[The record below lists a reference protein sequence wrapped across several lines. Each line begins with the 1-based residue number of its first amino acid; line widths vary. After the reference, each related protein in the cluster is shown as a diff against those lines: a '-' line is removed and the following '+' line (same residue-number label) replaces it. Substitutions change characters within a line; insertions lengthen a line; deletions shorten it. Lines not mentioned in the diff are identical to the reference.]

1 MIFTTI
7 EKKFTTILKIT
18 AVTSL
23 CAGLLIYSENC
34 SEGILRGLEFCLKV
48 LIPSLFPF
56 MAISTFVVK
65 SGIAVS
71 LGKPFKG
78 VVNKLFGLNSNFA
91 PILLLSMLGGYPV
104 GARGVY
110 QLYKQNLAS
119 KAEAEKAVMFAVC
132 AGPGFLINFVGI
144 MLFHNKSFGLI
155 LLTSQIISMIIIGI
169 FLNLFSKNK
178 NNFNSNTEVKD
189 SSISISNALVDSA
202 TESSRGILAI
212 CIFVVLFS
220 SFIGM
225 INNFIPDGIFKNIIY
240 ILFEVCSAVNL
251 LSTDCSFELLA
262 FAVGFGGL
270 CVHFQIFSAIG
281 DLSINK
287 LSFFCIRIIQGVI
300 TSLLA
305 HLETIFF
312 IGNIEVFSTSTIE
325 HADFYGNTVISGAV
339 LIGVAICFLYSLKSY
354 RHN

>member
-1 MIFTTI
+1 MISTTI
-7 EKKFTTILKIT
+7 ERSFTTFLKIT
-18 AVTSL
+18 AVTAS

-34 SEGILRGLEFCLKV
+34 SDGILKGLEFCLKILV
-48 LIPSLFPF
+48 PSLFPF
-56 MAISTFVVK
+56 MAISSFVIK

-78 VVNKLFGLNSNFA
+78 IVNKLFGLNANFA
-91 PILLLSMLGGYPV
+91 PILLLSMIGGYPV
-104 GARGVY
+104 GARGIY

-119 KAEAEKAVMFAVC
+119 KAEAERAVMFAVC
-132 AGPGFLINFVGI
+132 AGPGFLINFVG
-144 MLFHNKSFGLI
+144 LSLYHKKTLGLI
-155 LLTSQIISMIIIGI
+155 LLASQIISMIIIGV
-169 FLNLFSKNK
+169 FLNIFSKNRDI
-178 NNFNSNTEVKD
+178 FNSDTELKH
-189 SSISISNALVDSA
+189 SSVSISNALVDSA
-202 TESSRGILAI
+202 TESSKGILAI

-225 INNFIPDGIFKNIIY
+225 LDNLIADGIFKNLIY
-240 ILFEVCSAVNL
+240 ISLEVCSAVNL
-251 LSTDCSFELLA
+251 LSSDYPFEFLA
-262 FAVGFGGL
+262 FAVGFGGF

-300 TSLLA
+300 TALLS
-305 HLETIFF
+305 HLGIKFL
-312 IGNIEVFSTSTIE
+312 IRNIEVFSTSTVE

-354 RHN
+354 KYN

>member
-1 MIFTTI
+1 MISTTI

-34 SEGILRGLEFCLKV
+34 SEGILKGLEFCLKILV
-48 LIPSLFPF
+48 PSLFPF
-56 MAISTFVVK
+56 MAISSFVVK
-65 SGIAVS
+65 SGIAVT

-78 VVNKLFGLNSNFA
+78 IVHKLFGLNSNFA

-104 GARGVY
+104 GARGIY

-119 KAEAEKAVMFAVC
+119 KAEAERAIMFAVC
-132 AGPGFLINFVGI
+132 AGPGFLINFLGI
-144 MLFHNKSFGLI
+144 TLYHNKTLGLI
-155 LLTSQIISMIIIGI
+155 LLASQIISMIIIGI
-169 FLNLFSKNK
+169 SLNLFDK
-178 NNFNSNTEVKD
+178 NNDIYTSDKELRNSQ
-189 SSISISNALVDSA
+189 ISLSNALVDSA

-225 INNFIPDGIFKNIIY
+225 VDSLITDSIFKNLIY
-240 ILFEVCSAVNL
+240 IFLEVCSAVNL
-251 LSTDCSFELLA
+251 LSADSRFELLA

-287 LSFFCIRIIQGVI
+287 LTFFCIRIIQGII
-300 TSLLA
+300 TALLS
-305 HLETIFF
+305 HLGIIFF
-312 IGNIEVFSTSTIE
+312 IGNIEVFSTGTIE
-325 HADFYGNTVISGAV
+325 YADFYGNTVISGTV